1 MISILLLII
10 LAWSFYIGYNRG
22 LILQVYYTF
31 SSVLALIIATAHYK
45 SLAKLYYLWVPFAT
59 ATKDS
64 RNFFFANKY
73 LFSLDKIFYAGLAFL
88 TIYIIAYTIMR
99 FIGIFVH
106 FLNFADP
113 DTQTSK
119 IVSGVLGVVVA
130 IISLQLLLTVVAT
143 IPLATVQNLL
153 HRSWVA
159 NSIIQ
164 YTPILS
170 SVIKQLWMNNIA
182 G

>member
-1 MISILLLII
+1 MISILLLIV

-22 LILQVYYTF
+22 LVLQVYYTF
-31 SSVLALIIATAHYK
+31 SSILALIIATAQYK

-64 RNFFFANKY
+64 SNFFFANKY
-73 LFSLDKIFYAGLAFL
+73 LFNLDKIFYAGLAFL
-88 TIYIIAYTIMR
+88 TIYILVYTILR

-113 DTQTSK
+113 GTQRTN
-119 IVSGVLGVVVA
+119 IISGVLGVVVA
-130 IISLQLLLTVVAT
+130 LISLQLLLTVVAT

-159 NSIIQ
+159 RMIIQ

-170 SVIKQLWMNNIA
+170 SVVKQLWISNIA